1 MFGPCFVMYIVL
13 SVLNSFANFS
23 LRKRAELIVVL
34 LSSWADPEGGDSVR
48 TPWSTTSGIGF
59 HRNKQ

>member
-1 MFGPCFVMYIVL
+1 MALSIVL

-34 LSSWADPEGGDSVR
+34 LSSWADPEGGGEFGAD
-48 TPWSTTSGIGF
+48 PLEY
-59 HRNKQ
+59 H

>member
-34 LSSWADPEGGDSVR
+34 LSSWADQEGGGEIRCGPPGV
-48 TPWSTTSGIGF
+48 PLVE
-59 HRNKQ
+59 